1 MLAIV
6 WNRLDVG
13 QAGGAISEYIAN
25 SGEILWCW
33 EVDFSSLEGYLDT
46 SLCYGDQVY
55 MVSFVDADFID
66 DQDKRRSITTY
77 MF

>member
-25 SGEILWCW
+25 SGEIL
-33 EVDFSSLEGYLDT
+33 
-46 SLCYGDQVY
+46 
-55 MVSFVDADFID
+55 
-66 DQDKRRSITTY
+66 
-77 MF
+77 